1 MLEMILILNAL
12 FMVQCAFLI
21 VEDVNYLIILP
32 EEIQI
37 KALAL
42 NHVDGIMQFTQ
53 KMKKVA
59 SMNIIQLKRMKEE
72 HTF

>member
-1 MLEMILILNAL
+1 MLEMMLISNVL
-12 FMVQCAFLI
+12 FMVQCAFHI

-53 KMKKVA
+53 KMKKV
-59 SMNIIQLKRMKEE
+59 
-72 HTF
+72 T